1 MFVSPSPLAIQTTP
15 ARSSEAGVIVL
26 SMDCRILHIN
36 ARAVGFA
43 HLFDEGPH
51 RLRGPATRVLL
62 SYPIM
67 DLFYEV
73 LANLEKHIAAEDW
86 GQFEIIHVAHSVN
99 GPVLLRGFGI
109 PDQARRRQSRVILTL
124 HHGPDPSP
132 L

>member
-1 MFVSPSPLAIQTTP
+1 
-15 ARSSEAGVIVL
+15 
-26 SMDCRILHIN
+26 
-36 ARAVGFA
+36 
-43 HLFDEGPH
+43 
-51 RLRGPATRVLL
+51 
-62 SYPIM
+62 M

-73 LANLEKHIAAEDW
+73 LANLEKHTAAEDW